1 VALDGAADMR
11 NQSMGLIRAVLR
23 SARLDG
29 ADLTGAALGR
39 ADLEFAKLRGAVLD
53 GADLS
58 RAQLG
63 GADLTGASVRGLD
76 LTEADLSATVLR
88 DLVGGDGLVGLD
100 SARNLARAVR
110 D

>member
-1 VALDGAADMR
+1 
-11 NQSMGLIRAVLR
+11 
-23 SARLDG
+23 
-29 ADLTGAALGR
+29 
-39 ADLEFAKLRGAVLD
+39 VLD

-76 LTEADLSATVLR
+76 LSEADLSATVLR
-88 DLVGGDGLVGLD
+88 DLEGGEALHGLA
-100 SARNLARAVR
+100 SARNLARARR